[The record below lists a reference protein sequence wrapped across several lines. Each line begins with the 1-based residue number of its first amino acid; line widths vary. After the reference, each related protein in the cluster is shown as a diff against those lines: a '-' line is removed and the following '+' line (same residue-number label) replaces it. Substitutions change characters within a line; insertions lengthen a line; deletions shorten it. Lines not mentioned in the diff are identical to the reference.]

1 MYTGQQLDMNR
12 LPEAELDGGKLKAEK
27 QGSDGMAWKTLAVKL
42 KKNGMCENG
51 KSEDRRG
58 E

>member
-1 MYTGQQLDMNR
+1 MNR

-51 KSEDRRG
+51 KSEDRR
-58 E
+58 EE